1 MAPGRGQLGNPSA
14 RPRKTAGDTH
24 GPGRVPCPQL
34 LLPSLTVLPQSVAQ
48 ACLRPPLIPP
58 SAAVGSEAAVPVALP
73 ILVASLPCSPAG
85 GRTTFCS
92 GLSHV
97 PWLHRPGWCMQPCM
111 GSVQLCMGCAAM
123 HGAMHRMCSCAR
135 GVQPCKVCA
144 AKSLPRRGVCSHTR
158 GVPAAQTSCA
168 PLFAAPLQGAG
179 GALARPC
186 SSLRPAQAAGSR
198 HPICKEL
205 QQEHPQRGLP
215 CPAPPRR
222 PANSPSP
229 APFVPGLASTRA
241 PSAHM
246 TAQTERAIHPGLGA
260 DKAEAEEKP
269 TRLPGSEAVD
279 SSRPLSPSA
288 LRWAPSARGARATPS
303 PVPGAAERA
312 RRAPGRRAGREAASS
327 SVEGAGS
334 LPPAQPLPRGVPA
347 GCCGVPRWC
356 SS

>member
-1 MAPGRGQLGNPSA
+1 MSPVAASQPDSAPPVRGPGVPPSPADTTIGCRGLGACGTCGPAHTCGIAALEPRWRQDHLLLWAQPRPMAPP
-14 RPRKTAGDTH
+14 PRVVHAAMYG
-24 GPGRVPCPQL
+24 VC
-34 LLPSLTVLPQSVAQ
+34 
-48 ACLRPPLIPP
+48 
-58 SAAVGSEAAVPVALP
+58 AAVHGVGSHAWGHA
-73 ILVASLPCSPAG
+73 
-85 GRTTFCS
+85 
-92 GLSHV
+92 
-97 PWLHRPGWCMQPCM
+97 QD
-111 GSVQLCMGCAAM
+111 VQLCTGCATM
-123 HGAMHRMCSCAR
+123 
-135 GVQPCKVCA
+135 Q
-144 AKSLPRRGVCSHTR
+144 GVCSQ
-158 GVPAAQTSCA
+158 VPAQARGAQPHEGC
-168 PLFAAPLQGAG
+168 PCCPD
-179 GALARPC
+179 LACPSVC
-186 SSLRPAQAAGSR
+186 CPPARSWESGRAAGSR
-198 HPICKEL
+198 HPICTEL
-205 QQEHPQRGLP
+205 QREHPQRGLP

-229 APFVPGLASTRA
+229 APFVLGLASTRA

-288 LRWAPSARGARATPS
+288 LRWAPSARGAHATPS

-312 RRAPGRRAGREAASS
+312 RRAPGRRAGREAASR

-334 LPPAQPLPRGVPA
+334 LPPAQPLARGVPA